1 MARDHLRTTF
11 DSFIS
16 RRLQRRG
23 FLQAMGGLS
32 VATTFETF
40 LQRTLHGDA
49 SHTVAGYGKLRP
61 VADEAS
67 GLNLLCLPEG
77 FRYRSF
83 GWTGDAM
90 ADGRPTP
97 GSHDGMGIVREVDG
111 LITLVRNHE
120 IKARQGD
127 FGSDTIRFDAK
138 AGGGCTN
145 LTFNAIK
152 GEWIDARPSL
162 AGTVKNCAGGPTP
175 WGTWLSCE
183 ETVLGPGGVDDDE
196 TFDFEQEHGWVFEVA
211 ADGNTQ
217 PAPYKAMGRFSHEAL
232 AVDPETGFVY
242 ETEDQGTAGFYRF
255 IPNETGRLA
264 AGGQLQMLK
273 VAGRD
278 DLRSGLDVGQEF
290 DALWV
295 DIDEA
300 ERAHSPGSAGTENPA
315 GDELGVFMQGKVQ
328 GAATFARLEGCWYG
342 NGLVYLVST
351 SGGDKSLGQI
361 WQYDPRNELLKL
373 IFESPDASVLDSPD
387 NICVS
392 PRGGLVLCE
401 DGDAVPHRIH
411 GMTPDG
417 RLFPFAANNV
427 VLNKE
432 RNGFAGD
439 FRGEEWCGATFS
451 ADGSW
456 LFANVQTPGI
466 TFAIT
471 GPWGDG
477 LL

>member
-1 MARDHLRTTF
+1 MSRDQQRSTF
-11 DSFIS
+11 DSYIS
-16 RRLQRRG
+16 QRLQRRG
-23 FLQAMGGLS
+23 FLQSMGGLS
-32 VATTFETF
+32 VAATFGTF
-40 LQRTLHGDA
+40 LKRTSYGDA
-49 SHTVAGYGKLRP
+49 SHAATGYGKLRP
-61 VADEAS
+61 VADEAT
-67 GLNLLCLPEG
+67 GLNLLCLPDG
-77 FRYRSF
+77 FRYRTF

-97 GSHDGMGIVREVDG
+97 DSHDGMGIVREADG

-120 IKARQGD
+120 IKARTVD
-127 FGSDTIRFDAK
+127 FGTDAIRFDAQ
-138 AGGGCTN
+138 AGGGCSN
-145 LTFNAIK
+145 LTFNANS
-152 GEWIDARPSL
+152 GEWIEARPSL

-183 ETVLGPGGVDDDE
+183 ETVLGPGGVDGDE
-196 TFDFEQEHGWVFEVA
+196 TFDFEQEHGWIFEVS
-211 ADGNTQ
+211 ADADTR
-217 PAPYKAMGRFSHEAL
+217 PVPYKAMGRFVHEAV
-232 AVDPETGFVY
+232 AIDPETGIVY

-255 IPNETGRLA
+255 TPHETGRLA
-264 AGGQLQMLK
+264 AGGRLQMLK

-278 DLRSGLDVGQEF
+278 DLRSGLNVGQEF
-290 DALWV
+290 DASWV

-300 ERAHSPGSAGTENPA
+300 EHAHSPNSGSRKNPN
-315 GDELGVFMQGKVQ
+315 GDELGVFMQGKEQ

-351 SGGDKSLGQI
+351 SGGDKSLGQV
-361 WQYDPRNELLKL
+361 WQYDPRNERLKL
-373 IFESPDASVLDSPD
+373 IFESPGADVLDSPD

-401 DGDAVPHRIH
+401 DGDAVPHRMH

-417 RLFPFAANNV
+417 RVFPFAANNI

-432 RNGFAGD
+432 RNGFEGD

-451 ADGSW
+451 ADGRW

-471 GPWGDG
+471 GPWADG